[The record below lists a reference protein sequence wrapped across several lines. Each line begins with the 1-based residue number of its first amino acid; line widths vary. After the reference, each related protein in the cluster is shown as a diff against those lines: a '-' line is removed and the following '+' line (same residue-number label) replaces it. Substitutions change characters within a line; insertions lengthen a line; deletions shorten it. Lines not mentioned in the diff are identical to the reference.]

1 MSLLK
6 AEKVTASIYDTE
18 LGAWA
23 ATAIVALK
31 ALGIVVLY
39 LKSLTIDSL
48 LWIFNSNKFSGNK
61 SLSNSSC
68 WKFKSIILAMFGL
81 SCSTCK
87 VKLWVPAQALFTS
100 SHIFCIQSKR
110 LKSSLRF
117 SPSYLN
123 SL

>member
-6 AEKVTASIYDTE
+6 AEKVTASISDTE

-48 LWIFNSNKFSGNK
+48 LWIFNSNKFSCN
-61 SLSNSSC
+61 
-68 WKFKSIILAMFGL
+68 
-81 SCSTCK
+81 
-87 VKLWVPAQALFTS
+87 
-100 SHIFCIQSKR
+100 
-110 LKSSLRF
+110 
-117 SPSYLN
+117 
-123 SL
+123 